1 MKNSSIKLTI
11 IIVHYKADQYL
22 ENCIDSINKEVR
34 SSNVEIVIV
43 DNGQSTIH
51 KKITKKNK
59 IIKNTRNN
67 GYAKANNQGIL
78 AARGEYILL
87 LNPDTKILK
96 NSIKNCI
103 KYLESHPQ
111 IGVLGCRL
119 LNEDGSLQSSCRNF
133 PSPVNVF
140 IEAFAMHKII
150 KLIPYVKSIYLRT
163 WKHDSVRKVDSVK
176 GAFLLTKMD
185 VFNKIGLLD
194 ESFFMYGEELDF
206 CKRVKENGWNV
217 TFYPK
222 AEIVHYGGKSTE
234 IHSLNNLIEL
244 HRAQKIYCKKH
255 LSENAAAL
263 CLSLYWMGL
272 IFRMML
278 CIPGIMAYNLKRNK
292 TKKRF
297 RQFYET
303 AKSYFKE

>member
-1 MKNSSIKLTI
+1 MIDNNIIK
-11 IIVHYKADQYL
+11 
-22 ENCIDSINKEVR
+22 R
-34 SSNVEIVIV
+34 
-43 DNGQSTIH
+43 
-51 KKITKKNK
+51 NK
-59 IIKNTRNN
+59 IIQNTMNN

-96 NSIKNCI
+96 NAIKKCI
-103 KYLESHPQ
+103 KYMESHPKT
-111 IGVLGCRL
+111 GVLGCKL

-140 IEAFAMHKII
+140 IEAFALHTII
-150 KLIPYVKSIYLRT
+150 KFIPYVQSIYLRT
-163 WKHDSVRKVDSVK
+163 WKHESVRKVDSVK

-185 VFNKIGLLD
+185 VIDKIGLLD

-206 CKRVKENGWNV
+206 CKRVKENGWDV

-234 IHSLNNLIEL
+234 IHSLKNLIEL

-255 LSENAAAL
+255 LSENKAAL
-263 CLSLYWMGL
+263 CISLYWIGL

-278 CIPGIMAYNLKRNK
+278 CIPGIMASNSKRFRSKN
-292 TKKRF
+292 RF
-297 RQFYET
+297 RQFHET